1 VLKYVSTKKSGFN
14 SSDYHVCPF
23 QRAILCAP
31 GQGRPRRGFSTPHL
45 SLAQR
50 RRNCILFCFN
60 AGRYATLR
68 YALHEL
74 LTLNLLEDS
83 SPYFFTDH
91 TPARLPINP
100 RDVSLEVVDSER
112 YGMHDDND
120 WASVTPLGHGFVKIG
135 SGEDFYAISMYHQLH
150 CLNGFRKML
159 SGEHRNASRIE
170 HDEQHV
176 LHCLSYLR
184 QMVLC
189 SADITLEPAFSAE
202 NTDGRKTKAAYGTG
216 VTHQCK
222 DWEQIR
228 AFSESNYETWKN
240 EAKGFAASE
249 ISAVHSD

>member
-1 VLKYVSTKKSGFN
+1 MSAHSKEQYYVLPVKVVHAGALALLFSLLLNGVGTSFHSVLMQAGMLLY
-14 SSDYHVCPF
+14 DM
-23 QRAILCAP
+23 LCAICS
-31 GQGRPRRGFSTPHL
+31 RL
-45 SLAQR
+45 K
-50 RRNCILFCFN
+50 
-60 AGRYATLR
+60 
-68 YALHEL
+68 L
-74 LTLNLLEDS
+74 LKDS

-91 TPARLPINP
+91 TPARLPIEP
-100 RDVSLEVVDSER
+100 RDVSLKVVDSER

-159 SGEHRNASRIE
+159 SGENRNASCME

-249 ISAVHSD
+249 ISVVHSD

>member
-1 VLKYVSTKKSGFN
+1 MSSHSKERYYVLPGKVVHAGALALLVSLLLNGVGTVFYSVLTQAGMLFYDMLCVIY
-14 SSDYHVCPF
+14 SHM
-23 QRAILCAP
+23 IL
-31 GQGRPRRGFSTPHL
+31 L
-45 SLAQR
+45 K
-50 RRNCILFCFN
+50 
-60 AGRYATLR
+60 
-68 YALHEL
+68 
-74 LTLNLLEDS
+74 DS
-83 SPYFFTDH
+83 SPYFFTDR

-100 RDVSLEVVDSER
+100 RDVALKVVDSER

-120 WASVTPLGHGFVKIG
+120 WASVTPLGHGFVKVG
-135 SGEDFYAISMYHQLH
+135 PGEDFYAISMYHQLH

-159 SGEHRNASRIE
+159 SGEQRNASRIE

-228 AFSESNYETWKN
+228 AFSENNYETWKN

-249 ISAVHSD
+249 ISVVHSD

>member
-1 VLKYVSTKKSGFN
+1 MPAHSKEQYYVLPVKVVHAGALALLVSLMLNGMGTALYS
-14 SSDYHVCPF
+14 VLR
-23 QRAILCAP
+23 Q
-31 GQGRPRRGFSTPHL
+31 
-45 SLAQR
+45 
-50 RRNCILFCFN
+50 
-60 AGRYATLR
+60 AG
-68 YALHEL
+68 
-74 LTLNLLEDS
+74 S
-83 SPYFFTDH
+83 SPYLFSDH

-100 RDVSLEVVDSER
+100 RKVALEVVDSER

-135 SGEDFYAISMYHQLH
+135 EGEDFYAISMYHQLH

-159 SGEHRNASRIE
+159 SGEQRNASRIE

-189 SADITLEPAFSAE
+189 NADITLEPAFSAE

-222 DWEQIR
+222 DWEEIR
-228 AFSESNYETWKN
+228 AFSESNYETWKS

-249 ISAVHSD
+249 ISVVHSD

>member
-1 VLKYVSTKKSGFN
+1 MSAHSKEQHYVLPVKVVHAGALALLVSLLLNGLGTVFYSVLTQPGMLLF
-14 SSDYHVCPF
+14 DMRC
-23 QRAILCAP
+23 AI
-31 GQGRPRRGFSTPHL
+31 
-45 SLAQR
+45 
-50 RRNCILFCFN
+50 
-60 AGRYATLR
+60 Y
-68 YALHEL
+68 LHM
-74 LTLNLLEDS
+74 NLLKDS
-83 SPYFFTDH
+83 SPNFFSDH

-100 RDVSLEVVDSER
+100 RDVALEVVDSER

-135 SGEDFYAISMYHQLH
+135 PGEDFYAISMYHQLH

-159 SGEHRNASRIE
+159 SGEQRNASRIE

-249 ISAVHSD
+249 ISVVHSD

>member
-1 VLKYVSTKKSGFN
+1 MSVHTKEQYYVL
-14 SSDYHVCPF
+14 PF
-23 QRAILCAP
+23 KIVHAGAFALLISLLLNGIGTAFYSVLIQAGMPPYDMLCAKCANDITFLK
-31 GQGRPRRGFSTPHL
+31 G
-45 SLAQR
+45 
-50 RRNCILFCFN
+50 
-60 AGRYATLR
+60 
-68 YALHEL
+68 
-74 LTLNLLEDS
+74 S
-83 SPYFFTDH
+83 SPYFFSDY
-91 TPARLPINP
+91 TPAKLPINP
-100 RDVSLEVVDSER
+100 RDVALEVIDSER

-135 SGEDFYAISMYHQLH
+135 PGENFYAISMYHQLH

-159 SGEHRNASRIE
+159 SGEQRNASRIE
-170 HDEQHV
+170 HDEQHI

-202 NTDGRKTKAAYGTG
+202 NTDGRKTKAAYGSG

-228 AFSESNYETWKN
+228 AFSENNYETWKN

-249 ISAVHSD
+249 ISVVHSD